1 MAFKVLTDERIKGI
15 FQLIK
20 DNFAIKNHK
29 HNNAS
34 GSADGF
40 MSSADKTKLDGI
52 ADNANNYT
60 HPTYTA
66 AVSGFYKVTVDD
78 TGHVSAIDKVVK
90 KDITDLGIP
99 AQDTMYDL
107 ASTTA
112 DGLMSKTDKTKLDGL
127 SNYTLPTASGTTK
140 GGVKVGDN
148 LKITEDVLSVPAA
161 DNTQAGVVT
170 LSDSTNSQSSQ
181 VAASSK
187 AVKLTYDLANAKQ
200 SPATTLSG
208 YGIVDAYTKDE
219 VNGMLSSAF
228 HYKGTKAKYSDLPAA
243 ASNTIGDVWNITTA
257 DKANGIKAGDN
268 VAWTGTEWDVLSGV
282 TDLTGYTQN
291 SDFVEYTSEEIE
303 TLWNAI
309 MA

>member
-1 MAFKVLTDERIKGI
+1 MAFKVLNDERIKGI

-20 DNFAIKNHK
+20 DNFAIKNHN
-29 HNNAS
+29 HTNAS

-52 ADNANNYT
+52 EDNANNYT

-66 AVSGFYKVTVDD
+66 TASGFYKITVDG
-78 TGHVSAIDKVVK
+78 TGHVSATDKVAK

-107 ASTTA
+107 VSTTA
-112 DGLMSKTDKTKLDGL
+112 DGLMSKADKTKLDGL
-127 SNYTLPTASGTTK
+127 SNYTLPTASSTTK
-140 GGVKVGDN
+140 GGVKVGSN

-187 AVKLTYDLANAKQ
+187 AVKLTYDLANGKQ
-200 SPATTLSG
+200 SPATSLAG
-208 YGIVDAYTKDE
+208 YGILDAYTKDE

-228 HYKGTKAKYSDLPAA
+228 HYKGTKAKYSELPVTG
-243 ASNTIGDVWNITTA
+243 NVVGDVWNITTA
-257 DKANGIKAGDN
+257 DKANNIKAGDN

-303 TLWNAI
+303 NLWNAI

>member
-1 MAFKVLTDERIKGI
+1 MAFKILTDERIKSI

-20 DNFAIKNHK
+20 NNFALKNHT
-29 HNNAS
+29 HTNAT
-34 GSADGF
+34 GSADGL

-52 ADNANNYT
+52 EENANNYA

-66 AVSGFYKVTVDD
+66 TASGLYKIVVDA
-78 TGHVSAIDKVVK
+78 TGHVSATDRVAK

-99 AQDTMYDL
+99 AQDSTYDL

-112 DGLMSKTDKTKLDGL
+112 DGLMSKADKTKLDGL
-127 SNYTLPTASGTTK
+127 SNYTLPTASSTTK
-140 GGVKVGDN
+140 GGVKVGSN

-161 DNTQAGVVT
+161 DSTQAGVVT

-187 AVKLTYDLANAKQ
+187 AVKLTYDLANGKQ
-200 SPATTLSG
+200 SPATSLAG
-208 YGIVDAYTKDE
+208 YGILDAYTKSE
-219 VNGMLSSAF
+219 VDGMLSSAF
-228 HYKGTKAKYSDLPAA
+228 HYKGTKAKYSDLPTTG
-243 ASNTIGDVWNITTA
+243 NVVGDVWNITTA